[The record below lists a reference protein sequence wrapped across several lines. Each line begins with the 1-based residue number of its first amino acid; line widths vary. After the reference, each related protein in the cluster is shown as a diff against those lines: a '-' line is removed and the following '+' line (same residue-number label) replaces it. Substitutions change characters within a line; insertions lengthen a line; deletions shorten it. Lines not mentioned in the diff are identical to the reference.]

1 MVLAPRV
8 FLLPVPDANGAK
20 APETSSK
27 TTLRDALSLMLT
39 EGSSGVVVRG
49 DDGAVQGYL
58 TFDVVSR
65 LLSATEDER
74 VT

>member
-1 MVLAPRV
+1 MDDVS
-8 FLLPVPDANGAK
+8 LLPVPDADGAG
-20 APETSSK
+20 APEASSK

-39 EGSSGVVVRG
+39 EGSSGVIVRG
-49 DDGAVQGYL
+49 EDGGVQGYL

-65 LLSATEDER
+65 LLSDSEGQR